1 MSISELNVLPDLSY
15 IGVLLLTLIVWDVM
29 DFFIVLKRFDF
40 LRLQFFWFNYL
51 IRTFF
56 SVVIL
61 ETIFTLNLIPAV
73 NKFIIA
79 FLTPLLFPLII
90 QKLALEVGG
99 VEINIREVF
108 SEFRETI
115 IAGMQSYIIRNKVRV
130 QTELLKSSL
139 SNEDFKQQCR
149 FLAPSSSKFEI
160 LENLL
165 SKKNDEEARVG
176 YIQALVGWGGIES
189 AEALLK
195 ERSIMNDSV

>member
-1 MSISELNVLPDLSY
+1 MSILESNFLLEVSY

-40 LRLQFFWFNYL
+40 LRLKFFWFNYF

-61 ETIFTLNLIPAV
+61 ETIFALDLIPMV

-79 FLTPLLFPLII
+79 FLTPLLFPLIL
-90 QKLALEVGG
+90 QKLVVEVGG
-99 VEINIREVF
+99 VGINIREVF

-115 IAGMQSYIIRNKVRV
+115 IAGMQSYIIRNKVKV
-130 QTELLKSSL
+130 QTELLNSSL
-139 SNEDFKQQCR
+139 SNEDLKQQCR
-149 FLAPSSSKFEI
+149 FLAPSSSKFGN
-160 LENLL
+160 LENYL
-165 SKKNDEEARVG
+165 SQKNDDEARVG

-189 AEALLK
+189 AEALLQ
-195 ERSIMNDSV
+195 ERA

>member
-1 MSISELNVLPDLSY
+1 MSILESNFLLEVSY

-40 LRLQFFWFNYL
+40 LRLKFFWFNYF

-61 ETIFTLNLIPAV
+61 ETIFALDLIPMV

-79 FLTPLLFPLII
+79 FLTPLLFPLIL
-90 QKLALEVGG
+90 QKLVVEVGG
-99 VEINIREVF
+99 VGINIREVF

-115 IAGMQSYIIRNKVRV
+115 IAGMQSYIIRSKVKV
-130 QTELLKSSL
+130 QTELLNSSL
-139 SNEDFKQQCR
+139 SNEDLKQQCR
-149 FLAPSSSKFEI
+149 FLAPSSSKFEN
-160 LENLL
+160 LENYL
-165 SKKNDEEARVG
+165 SQKNDDEARVG

-189 AEALLK
+189 AEALLQ
-195 ERSIMNDSV
+195 ERA

>member
-1 MSISELNVLPDLSY
+1 MSILESNFLLEVSY

-40 LRLQFFWFNYL
+40 LRLKFFWFNYF

-61 ETIFTLNLIPAV
+61 ETIFALDLIPMV

-79 FLTPLLFPLII
+79 FLTPLLFPLIL
-90 QKLALEVGG
+90 QKLVVEVGG
-99 VEINIREVF
+99 VGINIREVF

-115 IAGMQSYIIRNKVRV
+115 IAGMQSYIIRSKVKV
-130 QTELLKSSL
+130 QTELLNSSL
-139 SNEDFKQQCR
+139 SNEDLKQQCR
-149 FLAPSSSKFEI
+149 FLAPSSSKFEN
-160 LENLL
+160 LENYL
-165 SKKNDEEARVG
+165 SQKNDDEARVG

-189 AEALLK
+189 AEAVLQ
-195 ERSIMNDSV
+195 ERA